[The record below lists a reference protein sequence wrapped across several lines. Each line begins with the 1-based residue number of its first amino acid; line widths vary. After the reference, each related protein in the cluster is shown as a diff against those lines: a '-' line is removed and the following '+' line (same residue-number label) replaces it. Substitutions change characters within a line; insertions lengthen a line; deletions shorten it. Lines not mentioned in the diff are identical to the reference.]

1 MFATQRIKHTFPQY
15 AICARAINLTT
26 TIANATLSIF
36 RLRTHADSTAIAAAE
51 EQTDASNGHR
61 QTDHALPAN
70 LDAFKHSFTS
80 FHFLFLSC
88 LERDHPAHI
97 HLLYS
102 SYPNLPA
109 P

>member
-15 AICARAINLTT
+15 AICARTINLTT

-51 EQTDASNGHR
+51 EQQAASHGHR
-61 QTDHALPAN
+61 QTDHALPTN
-70 LDAFKHSFTS
+70 LGAIKHSFTR
-80 FHFLFLSC
+80 FHLIFLSC
-88 LERDHPAHI
+88 FEQDYPAHI

-102 SYPNLPA
+102 RYLNLPT